1 MSDTKN
7 LQNIL
12 KNNKERVFSE
22 LSDKIY
28 ELNEEELFCL
38 CCELLISCK
47 DSRADE
53 RDFKDSL
60 INTLEFLDS

>member
-1 MSDTKN
+1 MSETKN

-12 KNNKERVFSE
+12 KNNKERIFSE

-28 ELNEEELFCL
+28 ELNEEELFWL
-38 CCELLISCK
+38 CTELLISCK